1 MGHGTHDD
9 EPLDEGPDDEQ
20 TPRGAPPDPLDRL
33 WVHPTELPALA
44 PGLTS
49 GERESTRRSP
59 RWWLSPVFAGAAG
72 AVVTLA
78 ILAIAGMI
86 DDGSPSGSPS
96 IPEVATART
105 FTAQDAASRVG
116 VSLIAVT
123 VRDATGTRRGSGVC
137 VRHGGQVL
145 TSARL
150 LGSATKATVQ
160 TTSGQRF
167 TARVLARDKT
177 TDLALLAVDSGYDLP
192 AADLATR
199 AALSGTQVWI
209 VGAPTPGTTALWMSS
224 GMLSSTSS
232 IAWTQNGPDT
242 GGLLETDA
250 IANDAAQGGA
260 LIDRSGSVVGIVL
273 GRVGTSNTTYA
284 VPIGTAVVVADQL
297 RANGK
302 AAHGSAGL
310 VGTDSDFGPTVVKV
324 DAGGPAA
331 RAGMRQG
338 DVVLSVDGLAVE
350 SMSDLLAI
358 VRSHQPGDKL
368 RFAVERRQRDL
379 DVQIVLAEAA

>member
-49 GERESTRRSP
+49 GSRQSTRRST
-59 RWWLSPVFAGAAG
+59 RWWLSPVFAGATG

-78 ILAIAGMI
+78 VLAIAGMI
-86 DDGSPSGSPS
+86 DDGSTSGSKATPD
-96 IPEVATART
+96 VATART

-116 VSLIAVT
+116 LSLIAIT

-150 LGSATKATVQ
+150 LGNATTATVQ

-177 TDLALLAVDSGYDLP
+177 TDLALLTVESGYDLP

-209 VGAPTPGTTALWMSS
+209 IGAPTPGTTALWMSG

-232 IAWTQNGPDT
+232 IAWNKNGPDT

-250 IANDAAQGGA
+250 IASDAAQGGA
-260 LIDRSGSVVGIVL
+260 LIDRSGAVVGIVL
-273 GRVGTSNTTYA
+273 GHVGTSRTTFA
-284 VPIGTAVVVADQL
+284 VPIGTAVVVAEQL

-310 VGTDSDFGPTVVKV
+310 VGSDADDGPTVVKV
-324 DAGGPAA
+324 DAGGPASQ
-331 RAGMRQG
+331 AGIRPG
-338 DVVLSVDGLAVE
+338 DVVLSIDGLAVE

-358 VRSHQPGDKL
+358 VRSHEPGDKL
-368 RFAVERRQRDL
+368 RFAVERGQRDF
-379 DVQIVLAEAA
+379 DVQLVLADAA

>member
-1 MGHGTHDD
+1 
-9 EPLDEGPDDEQ
+9 
-20 TPRGAPPDPLDRL
+20 
-33 WVHPTELPALA
+33 
-44 PGLTS
+44 
-49 GERESTRRSP
+49 
-59 RWWLSPVFAGAAG
+59 
-72 AVVTLA
+72 
-78 ILAIAGMI
+78 MI

>member
-20 TPRGAPPDPLDRL
+20 APRGAPPDPLDRL
-33 WVHPTELPALA
+33 WVHPTELPAIA

-49 GERESTRRSP
+49 GSREPARRNT

-78 ILAIAGMI
+78 VLAIAGVI
-86 DDGSPSGSPS
+86 DDGSSAGSRA
-96 IPEVATART
+96 IPEIATART
-105 FTAQDAASRVG
+105 FTAQSAASRVG
-116 VSLIAVT
+116 LSLVTVT
-123 VRDATGTRRGSGVC
+123 VRAATGTRRGSGVC

-145 TSARL
+145 TSARM
-150 LGSATKATVQ
+150 LGNATTATVQ

-167 TARVLARDKT
+167 EARVLARDTT
-177 TDLALLAVDSGYDLP
+177 TDLALLSVKSDYDIP
-192 AADLATR
+192 AADLASR

-209 VGAPTPGTTALWMSS
+209 VGAPTPGTTALWMSG

-232 IAWTQNGPDT
+232 IAWTRGGPDT

-250 IANDAAQGGA
+250 VANDAAQGGA
-260 LIDRSGSVVGIVL
+260 LIDRSGSVGGIVL
-273 GRVGTSNTTYA
+273 GHVGTSRTTYA
-284 VPIGTAVVVADQL
+284 VPIGTAVVVAEQL
-297 RANGK
+297 RATGK

-310 VGTDSDFGPTVVKV
+310 VGTDSDYGPTVLKV
-324 DAGGPAA
+324 DASGPASK
-331 RAGMRQG
+331 AGIHGG
-338 DVVLSVDGLAVE
+338 DVVLSIDGLAVE

-368 RFAVERRQRDL
+368 RFAVERGQRDFE
-379 DVQIVLAEAA
+379 VQVVLADAA